1 MRTLSF
7 FGTGAI
13 LGGHVR
19 AVFTLITFIF
29 TICVA
34 FTVTSFTE
42 IPLRLLERQANVSED
57 SQTVLMEWSLA
68 DILLT
73 DWLLD

>member
-1 MRTLSF
+1 MTACTDDGAFPLNIF
-7 FGTGAI
+7 FFDTGAI

-42 IPLRLLERQANVSED
+42 IPLDLLERQEQVRGD
-57 SQTVLMEWSLA
+57 LQK
-68 DILLT
+68 
-73 DWLLD
+73 